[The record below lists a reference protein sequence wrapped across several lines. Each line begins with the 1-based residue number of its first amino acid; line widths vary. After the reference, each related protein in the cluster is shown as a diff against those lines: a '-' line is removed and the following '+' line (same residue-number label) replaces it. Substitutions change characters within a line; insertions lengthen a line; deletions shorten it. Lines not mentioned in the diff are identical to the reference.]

1 MKGEKILVACTFRV
15 QVQRIESMLRIASA
29 AAFPAK
35 PIL

>member
-1 MKGEKILVACTFRV
+1 MGGAKRTFRV
-15 QVQRIESMLRIASA
+15 KVQRIESMLRIASA